1 MHSDAVNSSFDS
13 NLHQE
18 SAHSKPG
25 IIDLESFLE
34 PRKRSGQILQ
44 GKRSVIFKGLHPD
57 ISRFGKKTLRFDFED
72 TATKTLITR
81 TVNAILG
88 RRSKLYQLITEMIP
102 GGSSLLNSDTKKL
115 QAALSAQIGAEYIA
129 DCSPSPNGLYTN
141 IESLSR
147 L

>member
-1 MHSDAVNSSFDS
+1 MSNNVLNQAYGSSLPHESNSPQSI
-13 NLHQE
+13 
-18 SAHSKPG
+18 

-34 PRKRSGQILQ
+34 PRKKSGQILQ
-44 GKRSVIFKGLHPD
+44 GKRSVIFKRLTPD
-57 ISRFGKKTLRFDFED
+57 IRRFGKKTLRIVIED

-88 RRSKLYQLITEMIP
+88 RRSKLYQLITEMVP

-115 QAALSAQIGAEYIA
+115 QAALSAQIGAEFVA

-141 IESLSR
+141 INSLSR